1 MPVSMPS
8 FLATDAQA
16 YEHFM
21 ARWSRRLAGPFLDFA
36 GVKAGDR
43 VLDVGC
49 GTGVIAA
56 ALAERGCTVIGL
68 DASEPY
74 LEGARRDRSH
84 PNIVYELG
92 DARRMPYPDGS
103 FEACVSA
110 LTIDVIPEVGQVVRE
125 MRRVTRGGG
134 TVASGVVDFWGGFSA
149 ADLVCDTAS
158 VLDEGMRSLRDQRK
172 ARPIVWANG
181 QATIWR
187 DTGLAAAVEVPVVI
201 SFDYSSFE
209 DYWSSFSRA
218 PSPIGQRVAALPAE
232 LRAQVERHVRSG
244 YLAGLPDGAAVVRHH
259 RPYGAGHCISRRLSA
274 ESPSRSRPSSR
285 RLVCARRGR

>member
-1 MPVSMPS
+1 MVVSMPS

-36 GVKAGDR
+36 GVKGGGR

-49 GTGVIAA
+49 GTGVITA
-56 ALAERGCTVIGL
+56 ALAERGCTVVGL

-92 DARRMPYPDGS
+92 DARHMPYTDAS
-103 FEACVSA
+103 FDACVSA
-110 LTIDVIPEVGQVVRE
+110 LAVDVIPEVDQVVRE
-125 MRRVTRGGG
+125 MQRVTRGGG
-134 TVASGVVDFWGGFSA
+134 SVASSVFDFWGGFSP

-181 QATIWR
+181 QAAIWR
-187 DTGLAAAVEVPVVI
+187 ETGLVDVVELPIVI
-201 SFDYSSFE
+201 SFDYASFE
-209 DYWSSFSRA
+209 DYWSSFSMA

-232 LRAQVERHVRSG
+232 LRAEVERHVRSG
-244 YLAGLPDGAAVVRHH
+244 YLAGLPDGPRSFAIIVRVVRGTV
-259 RPYGAGHCISRRLSA
+259 PAG
-274 ESPSRSRPSSR
+274 
-285 RLVCARRGR
+285 G

>member
-1 MPVSMPS
+1 MAISMPS
-8 FLATDAQA
+8 FLATSQA

-92 DARRMPYPDGS
+92 DARCMLYPDAS
-103 FEACVSA
+103 FDACVSA
-110 LTIDVIPEVGQVVRE
+110 LTIDVIPEVDQVVRE

-134 TVASGVVDFWGGFSA
+134 TVVSGVVDFWGGFPP

-172 ARPIVWANG
+172 ARPVVWANG
-181 QATIWR
+181 CEWR
-187 DTGLAAAVEVPVVI
+187 DG
-201 SFDYSSFE
+201 SR
-209 DYWSSFSRA
+209 FSGKSVSNRQRLRRVHPPA
-218 PSPIGQRVAALPAE
+218 PRQRRNE
-232 LRAQVERHVRSG
+232 G
-244 YLAGLPDGAAVVRHH
+244 
-259 RPYGAGHCISRRLSA
+259 
-274 ESPSRSRPSSR
+274 
-285 RLVCARRGR
+285 RG

>member
-1 MPVSMPS
+1 MAISMPS

-49 GTGVIAA
+49 GTGVITA
-56 ALAERGCTVIGL
+56 ALAKRGCTVIGL

-92 DARRMPYPDGS
+92 DARRMSYADAY
-103 FEACVSA
+103 FDACVSA
-110 LTIDVIPEVGQVVRE
+110 LAIDVIPEVDQVVRE
-125 MRRVTRGGG
+125 IRRVTRGGG
-134 TVASGVVDFWGGFSA
+134 TVASSVFDFWGGFSP

-172 ARPIVWANG
+172 AQPIVWANG
-181 QATIWR
+181 QAAIWR
-187 DTGLAAAVEVPVVI
+187 ETGLVDVVEVPIVI
-201 SFDYSSFE
+201 SFDYASFE
-209 DYWSSFSRA
+209 DYWSSFSMA

-232 LRAQVERHVRSG
+232 VRAEVERHVRSG
-244 YLAGLPDGAAVVRHH
+244 YLAGLPNGPRSFAIIARVVRGTV
-259 RPYGAGHCISRRLSA
+259 PVGG
-274 ESPSRSRPSSR
+274 
-285 RLVCARRGR
+285 